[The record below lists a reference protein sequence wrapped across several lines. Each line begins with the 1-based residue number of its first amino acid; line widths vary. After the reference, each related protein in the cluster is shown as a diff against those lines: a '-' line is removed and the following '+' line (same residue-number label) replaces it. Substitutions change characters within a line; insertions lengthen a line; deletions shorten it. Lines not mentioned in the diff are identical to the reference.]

1 MTITLHLWYLSTGHP
16 EPENDLC
23 AEVSLC
29 SGVEINSDY
38 GISAISK
45 VIQKLH
51 TTELQLPKVALAQ

>member
-1 MTITLHLWYLSTGHP
+1 MTEMQTDSVYTL
-16 EPENDLC
+16 

-51 TTELQLPKVALAQ
+51 TTKLQLPKVALAQ